1 MAKTGQN
8 LVPSSMLKGT
18 PDWKEYT
25 TAGSDL
31 YQLCRC
37 IGGIG
42 ESVPEGSNNE
52 CTFLGKTSW
61 GKKYFLSGV
70 ARMGGDGGEIVL
82 FEISSLSCGS
92 ANAIFRKVKFLALM
106 PSNCTTSSSLLRVI
120 WTPKKGRKYLMKEE
134 ENEDNIWRGK
144 ICNSWLWCLPTTTAL
159 PPSPPTP
166 PPCYE

>member
-1 MAKTGQN
+1 
-8 LVPSSMLKGT
+8 
-18 PDWKEYT
+18 
-25 TAGSDL
+25 
-31 YQLCRC
+31 
-37 IGGIG
+37 
-42 ESVPEGSNNE
+42 
-52 CTFLGKTSW
+52 
-61 GKKYFLSGV
+61 
-70 ARMGGDGGEIVL
+70 MGGDGGEIVL

-159 PPSPPTP
+159 PPSPLPATSNLNLGANGP
-166 PPCYE
+166 RRQKGRCKRSIVEIFHHYSFEQNTAFYTLFLSIILDVNTIFLVRHNF